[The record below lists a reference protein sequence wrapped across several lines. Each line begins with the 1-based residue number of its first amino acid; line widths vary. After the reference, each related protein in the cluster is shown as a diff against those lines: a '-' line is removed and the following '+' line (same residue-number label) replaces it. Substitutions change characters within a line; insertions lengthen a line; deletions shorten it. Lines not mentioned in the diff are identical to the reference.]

1 MTSSKNLIT
10 YVVDNKD
17 WIFSGIGV
25 LVISF
30 LLTALKKSSSSPK
43 QTINSGARSKNFQS
57 LRDINIS
64 PKRKR

>member
-30 LLTALKKSSSSPK
+30 LLTALKKSRSSPK

-64 PKRKR
+64 TKRKR

>member
-30 LLTALKKSSSSPK
+30 LWTALKKSRSSAK
-43 QTINSGARSKNFQS
+43 QTINSGANSKNFQS
-57 LRDINIS
+57 LGDINIS